1 MFIEATATPEKR
13 LEEAKWVN
21 EELNKSSLPYAIV
34 SGIDLQQDI
43 TEVIAFNKTLDR
55 WRGFRNVLNYDEGAE
70 VNMDP
75 AVTSN
80 RFLEQAVKDNF
91 KVMEEAGASFEFM
104 LNPHQY

>member
-1 MFIEATATPEKR
+1 M
-13 LEEAKWVN
+13 
-21 EELNKSSLPYAIV
+21 
-34 SGIDLQQDI
+34 SGIDLQKDI
-43 TEVIAFNKTLDR
+43 TEVIAYNKTLSR
-55 WRGFRNVLNYDEGAE
+55 WRGFRNILNYDEDAE

-91 KVMEEAGASFEFM
+91 KVMEEARASFEFM